1 MRITPGALAL
11 LAVCILLP
19 AGSSVTH
26 GQVVRGTVADSATS
40 VLLPGCWAAL
50 LNRDGQ
56 VVDRVLTDSAG
67 QFVLTA
73 PRAGDHT
80 VRFERLGYRT
90 IRSEPFPLDA
100 GSEIRLSVFL
110 PPGAVGLEA
119 VTVTAAPDAAAR
131 HLERV
136 GYFERRGT
144 GQGVFLDGPELEER
158 RQRVRDF
165 ADVLRAIPGV
175 SQVALGGGS
184 SLNTRAFRLRGMDS
198 MARSCRMP
206 LVYLD
211 GMLVAANDPG
221 ASWDALV
228 RELNSVVYPEHL
240 LAIEVYRGPSEVPTA
255 YAGAES
261 GCGVILIWTRR

>member
-1 MRITPGALAL
+1 MRLTPTLRAL
-11 LAVCILLP
+11 LALGFLLP
-19 AGSSVTH
+19 LAGSVSDA
-26 GQVVRGTVADSATS
+26 QVVRGTVADSATS
-40 VLLPGCWAAL
+40 RLLEGCWASL
-50 LNRDGQ
+50 LNSDGQ
-56 VVDRVLTDSAG
+56 IVDRVLTDSAG

-73 PRAGDHT
+73 PKAGDHA
-80 VRFERLGYRT
+80 VRFERLGYRPV
-90 IRSEPFPLDA
+90 RSEPFALDA
-100 GSEIRLSVFL
+100 RSEISLSVFL
-110 PPGAVGLEA
+110 PLGAVGLEP

-158 RQRVRDF
+158 RKRARDF
-165 ADVLRAIPGV
+165 TDVLRAIPGV

-184 SLNTRAFRLRGMDS
+184 SLNTRAFRLRGMES
-198 MARSCRMP
+198 MAPCRMP

-211 GMLVAANDPG
+211 GMRVAANDPG
-221 ASWDALV
+221 TSWGALV
-228 RELNSVVYPEHL
+228 RELNAVVYPEHL

-255 YAGAES
+255 YGGAES

>member
-90 IRSEPFPLDA
+90 IRSEPFALDPR
-100 GSEIRLSVFL
+100 SEISLSVFL
-110 PPGAVGLEA
+110 PPGAVGLA
-119 VTVTAAPDAAAR
+119 PVTVTAAPEAATR
-131 HLERV
+131 HLSKA
-136 GYFERRGT
+136 GYFERKRT
-144 GQGVFLDGPELEER
+144 GHGYYLDGPELER
-158 RQRVRDF
+158 RREKAPEF
-165 ADVLRAIPGV
+165 ADVLEAIPGV
-175 SQVALGGGS
+175 SAMAAASGFSPTV
-184 SLNTRAFRLRGMDS
+184 RAFRLRGMDS
-198 MARSCRMP
+198 MMRACQLP

-211 GMLVAANDPG
+211 GVRVVDNEQGEWAALIRD
-221 ASWDALV
+221 
-228 RELNSVVYPEHL
+228 LNAVLTPEDL
-240 LAIEVYRGPSEVPTA
+240 LAIEVYRGPSEVPSA
-255 YAGAES
+255 YGGADS

>member
-26 GQVVRGTVADSATS
+26 GQMVRGTVADSATS
-40 VLLPGCWAAL
+40 MLLPGCWAAL

-80 VRFERLGYRT
+80 VRFERLGYRI

-100 GSEIRLSVFL
+100 GSEISLSAFL
-110 PPGAVGLEA
+110 QPGAVGLA
-119 VTVTAAPDAAAR
+119 PVTVAAAPEAATRYLDKA
-131 HLERV
+131 
-136 GYFERRGT
+136 GYFERKGS
-144 GQGVFLDGPELEER
+144 GQGVYLDGPELER
-158 RQRVRDF
+158 RREKAPEFV
-165 ADVLRAIPGV
+165 DVLEGIPGV
-175 SQVALGGGS
+175 SMLALGGQS
-184 SLNTRAFRLRGMDS
+184 TVRAFRLRGMDS
-198 MARSCRMP
+198 MERACSHPVVYVDGVLLVSNPDPMP
-206 LVYLD
+206 WSAV
-211 GMLVAANDPG
+211 
-221 ASWDALV
+221 V
-228 RELNSVVYPEHL
+228 RELNGAVQPEDL